1 MFFASSLIVLIK
13 SYPVIAKYKIVD
25 PFTIPCNPYSGLVNG
40 VIFEKENL
48 VKAARIINT
57 TVTSLPPVTMALN
70 LSEFFVPL
78 KLRRAN
84 SMIKNVAKGLQVSK
98 PNRLS
103 LVNQEG
109 RNISAF

>member
-1 MFFASSLIVLIK
+1 
-13 SYPVIAKYKIVD
+13 
-25 PFTIPCNPYSGLVNG
+25 VNG

-57 TVTSLPPVTMALN
+57 TVKSLPPVTIALN

-84 SMIKNVAKGLQVSK
+84 SMIKKVAKGLQVSN

-109 RNISAF
+109 KKTSAF